1 MIAVYSKET
10 LNRQNMSLTNLRNI
24 GSSTSLSGV
33 NDQFYRY
40 KRSSVEVTYRATG
53 KGHTKIENIKQIS
66 HELQTEPGNLIKYLK
81 KQLNATF
88 DKEGMIHAKVDKEKI
103 ETEIDKYIDLYVLCP
118 RCKLPEYH
126 AGYCNACGYTM
137 ASASSTSL
145 NERKDKIKSLKLV
158 QKDKMIKD
166 IHDCLQGVKKERV
179 EVETPE
185 MQAEKRL
192 ACAIYNLYEIR
203 DSTTTSSNEKMEID
217 FLLDCIWTFPELDD
231 LVTEGGKVTSS
242 RFMAGHDKVIKF
254 VQDWINGDE
263 RARKIVTV
271 LKKISTLTND
281 EDFNSPELEEVKD
294 DSMTKTLKNC
304 YTRHLK
310 INREIGQ
317 WRKRI
322 GKMKLETVVT
332 EAETEMQ
339 KREKMK
345 SV

>member
-1 MIAVYSKET
+1 
-10 LNRQNMSLTNLRNI
+10 MSLTTLRNI
-24 GSSTSLSGV
+24 GSSTSLSGI

-40 KRSSVEVTYRATG
+40 KRSSVDITYRASG
-53 KGHTKIENIKQIS
+53 KGQTKIENIKQIS

-88 DKEGMIHAKVDKEKI
+88 DKEGVIHAKVDKEKI

-126 AGYCNACGYTM
+126 AGYCNACGH
-137 ASASSTSL
+137 SQQNSSSNNL
-145 NERKDKIKSLKLV
+145 VRSLKIAE
-158 QKDKMIKD
+158 KDKMIKD
-166 IHDCLQGVKKERV
+166 IHDCLQGVKKQKA

-185 MQAEKRL
+185 TQAEKRL
-192 ACAIYNLYEIR
+192 ACAMYKLYTIYNA
-203 DSTTTSSNEKMEID
+203 DTTSEDEKREID
-217 FLLDCIWTFPELDD
+217 FLLDCVWTFPELDD

-242 RFMAGHDKVIKF
+242 RFISGHDKMIKF
-254 VQDWINGDE
+254 IHDWVNKDE
-263 RARKIVTV
+263 HARKIVTV
-271 LKKISTLTND
+271 LTKISGLTED
-281 EDFNSPELEEVKD
+281 DDFNSPDLDEVKD

-310 INREIGQ
+310 MNGVIGQ

-332 EAETEMQ
+332 EAEAELQ
-339 KREKMK
+339 KREKSQK
-345 SV
+345 V

>member
-1 MIAVYSKET
+1 MIAVYSKKT
-10 LNRQNMSLTNLRNI
+10 LNRDTMSFSNLRNI

-88 DKEGMIHAKVDKEKI
+88 DKEGIIHAKVDKEKI

-126 AGYCNACGYTM
+126 AGYCNACGY
-137 ASASSTSL
+137 SQASSSSTNL
-145 NERKDKIKSLKLV
+145 VKSLKIAE
-158 QKDKMIKD
+158 KEKMIKD
-166 IHDCLQGVKKERV
+166 IHDCLQGVKKEKA
-179 EVETPE
+179 ETETPE
-185 MQAEKRL
+185 IQAEKRL
-192 ACAIYNLYEIR
+192 ACAIHRLYELY
-203 DSTTTSSNEKMEID
+203 DSPTTSKEERREID
-217 FLLDCIWTFPELDD
+217 FILDCIWTLPELDD

-242 RFMAGHDKVIKF
+242 RFISGHDKMVKF
-254 VQDWINGDE
+254 VHDWINHDE
-263 RARKIVTV
+263 HSRKIVTV
-271 LKKISTLTND
+271 LTKISTLTED
-281 EDFNSPELEEVKD
+281 EDFNSPELEDVKD

-310 INREIGQ
+310 ILRELGQ

-322 GKMKLETVVT
+322 GKMKLENVVT
-332 EAETEMQ
+332 EAEIEIQ
-339 KREKMK
+339 KREKLRK
-345 SV
+345 GQIV